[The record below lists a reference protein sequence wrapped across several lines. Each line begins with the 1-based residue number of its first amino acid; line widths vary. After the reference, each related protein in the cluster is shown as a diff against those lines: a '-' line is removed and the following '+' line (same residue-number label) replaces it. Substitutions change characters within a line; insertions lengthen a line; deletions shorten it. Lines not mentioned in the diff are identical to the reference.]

1 MHVSHTM
8 GRIEALLI
16 EVLATQPWFWEVA
29 GRRVAVFVANEPPR
43 YTATHA
49 RVPSNDAIVVDHATE
64 PDLEPPMPSFGSAEL
79 GTFSPNRAGLGY
91 QLRMYNRPNTGG
103 ARHGRK
109 PRSRRRRGGVR
120 EVAP

>member
-29 GRRVAVFVANEPPR
+29 GRRVAVFTVDNGVLAP
-43 YTATHA
+43 TATVHT
-49 RVPSNDAIVVDHATE
+49 RVPGSVTIVVDHA
-64 PDLEPPMPSFGSAEL
+64 PDLEPPMPAFGSVEL
-79 GTFSPNRAGLGY
+79 VTFSPNRAGLGH
-91 QLRMYNRPNTGG
+91 QLRMYNRPNSGS

-109 PRSRRRRGGVR
+109 PRNRRRRGGVR
-120 EVAP
+120 EVAA